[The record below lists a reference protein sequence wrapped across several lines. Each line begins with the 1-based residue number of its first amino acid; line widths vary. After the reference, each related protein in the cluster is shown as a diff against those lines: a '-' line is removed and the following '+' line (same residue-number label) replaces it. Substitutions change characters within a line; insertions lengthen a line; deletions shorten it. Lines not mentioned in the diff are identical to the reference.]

1 MVFNSLGNSHR
12 MGKAWV
18 PEFKEW
24 NVEQMEVIILSWQ
37 KGKKGGDKKKKKAV
51 KGTDIKKAK
60 GINGLER
67 LVWTGKEEFLS
78 WIKEMVYCM
87 WSI

>member
-1 MVFNSLGNSHR
+1 MKCWTNGSNHSKL
-12 MGKAWV
+12 A
-18 PEFKEW
+18 E
-24 NVEQMEVIILSWQ
+24 
-37 KGKKGGDKKKKKAV
+37 GKKRRWLKKKKEKAV

>member
-1 MVFNSLGNSHR
+1 MVFNSLGNSYR

-18 PEFKEW
+18 QEFKEW
-24 NVEQMEVIILSWQ
+24 NVLQMEVIILSLQ
-37 KGKKGGDKKKKKAV
+37 KGKKSSDKKKKAV

-60 GINGLER
+60 CINGLER
-67 LVWTGKEEFLS
+67 LVWTGKEELLS
-78 WIKEMVYCM
+78 WMQEMVFCV